1 MRRKVIITLFQKMT
15 SLLWGGIAVS
25 EILSI
30 KIKKWMLTQEKF
42 NKILRLQIV
51 LSPKQYVIA

>member
-1 MRRKVIITLFQKMT
+1 MRRKVIITLFRKMT
-15 SLLWGGIAVS
+15 WLLWGGIAVS
-25 EILSI
+25 EILAI